1 MPNFSTTF
9 FNSTIPELSNTYS
22 ELEISNDSENEST
35 DNIGL
40 PTYTS
45 SPIQI
50 NQTQS
55 SSTTKKKQG
64 KNKKDTHTSKNS
76 EPLTVLTINFQSI
89 KNKKPEVELI
99 IESCK
104 PSIIFGTET
113 WLSNDTSPYE
123 YIPSS
128 KYSIYTKN
136 RKDGYGGVLLA
147 ISNQLTSTQIT
158 KYIPAHA
165 VTSIEQSSILKGHL
179 FLVP

>member
-1 MPNFSTTF
+1 MLLLALSFYFSQYLGLCVF
-9 FNSTIPELSNTYS
+9 FTLLPVIKLIKDRWHGSRHISVIINETKDYTRSRAGKSTGYR
-22 ELEISNDSENEST
+22 
-35 DNIGL
+35 
-40 PTYTS
+40 PTL
-45 SPIQI
+45 
-50 NQTQS
+50 
-55 SSTTKKKQG
+55 K
-64 KNKKDTHTSKNS
+64 
-76 EPLTVLTINFQSI
+76 PLI
-89 KNKKPEVELI
+89 I